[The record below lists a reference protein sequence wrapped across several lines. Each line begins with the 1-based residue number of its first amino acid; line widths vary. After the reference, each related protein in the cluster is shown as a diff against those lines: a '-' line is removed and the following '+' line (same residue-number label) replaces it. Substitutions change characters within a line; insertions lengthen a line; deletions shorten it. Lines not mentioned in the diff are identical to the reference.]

1 MSRGR
6 AFWVFDHTGACVG
19 CCEGAVNAVAQAKH
33 YAEAF
38 GTFADTV
45 SRYGKK
51 RKRFYADGRVQTV
64 KGAKA

>member
-1 MSRGR
+1 MSHGKG
-6 AFWVFDHTGACVG
+6 FWVFDHTGACVG
-19 CCEGAVNAVAQAKH
+19 NCEGAENAVALAKR

-38 GTFADTV
+38 GTFANTV